1 MDFLGLSNVFSIV
14 IHVIKLMKKKWM
26 RKIDGKI
33 FFYHLYG
40 AYLQYDVFQ
49 NMFWKAIC
57 CCNLVNMDF
66 FRSVKCFFHFC
77 LWHKANEK
85 MSKEDWWE
93 DILLLILCYRATVWS
108 FQKPVMKCLRSVEC
122 FSHCWYSTN
131 GKRMTEKEWWED
143 LQRSVDS
150 LTYDLK

>member
-33 FFYHLYG
+33 FVYHLYG

-66 FRSVKCFFHFC
+66 LGLSNVFSIFVYVIK
-77 LWHKANEK
+77 LMKKWAKKIDEK
-85 MSKEDWWE
+85 
-93 DILLLILCYRATVWS
+93 IS
-108 FQKPVMKCLRSVEC
+108 FYYFYV
-122 FSHCWYSTN
+122 T
-131 GKRMTEKEWWED
+131 D
-143 LQRSVDS
+143 LQ
-150 LTYDLK
+150 YDLFDIQFWKATFCCNLIRIWNFLDL